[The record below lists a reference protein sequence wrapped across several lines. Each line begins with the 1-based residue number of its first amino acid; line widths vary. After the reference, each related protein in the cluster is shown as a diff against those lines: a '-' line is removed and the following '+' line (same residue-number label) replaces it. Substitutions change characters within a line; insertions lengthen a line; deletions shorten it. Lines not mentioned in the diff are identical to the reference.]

1 MRWSTATR
9 SVWGKLDRETSSW
22 LPLVTHLEHAAA
34 VAGLLWDE
42 FLPRSVKTTI
52 CTSMTLTDGQGRALV
67 SWFAGVHDVGKA
79 SPAFAFKAEAAGSPA
94 VLDRMRDAGLRV
106 QRADTGIGHATVGQ
120 VAVRDWLVTKQ
131 GAHPR
136 TATTWAGIVGGH
148 HGRNPSFHDLDIAE
162 ASPGSTG
169 VGTWAS
175 VRTEILET
183 MAGRGGPDL
192 DLAGWVQHP
201 VPVPT
206 QALLTAIVV
215 IADWIASNQDYFP
228 YQDELSTSIRAERAF
243 DRLNLPAPWTPA
255 LPTDVAALFRDRF
268 PTLSGSEP
276 RPIQLALATAALTS
290 KAPPLLII
298 EEAMGRG
305 KTEAAYLAAEVLCA
319 RFGQGGVYFGLP
331 TMATANPMF
340 SRTLDWL
347 TTALGRD
354 DASVAL
360 AHGKAGLNDRY
371 TGLMSSGRFGP
382 VYDDA
387 DGTHGEAV
395 VNAWLR
401 GRRKA
406 GLSDFVVGTIDQA
419 LFLGLKAKHVALRHL
434 GMAGKVVVIDEVHAA
449 DTYMRE
455 YLKRVLTWL
464 SAHGAPVILM
474 SATLPPEQR
483 DEYVAAYAAG
493 RGEGDTPNTDRSDVY
508 PRITRY
514 DGSLSDVVVDQTT
527 GGASVRLVH
536 LDDNPTA
543 AAALLDDLLVDGGC
557 AGIICNTVQR
567 AQETFHVLQERFG
580 RDVVLL
586 HSRFLAPHRAAKE
599 RILVEQLG
607 RDGQRPDRLIVV
619 GTQVLEQSLDIDFD
633 VMISDLAPIDLVLQ
647 RIGRLHRHT
656 TRTRPAPLV
665 QPAIYL
671 RGVAEWAEQPPQPIR
686 GSRSVYG
693 ESALL
698 RAAAVLNDRA
708 EIRLPTEIPFLVREA
723 YDPSLKPPSGWEQR
737 WFAAETAAAEKVAHA
752 RDRSQTYLLAPPQTL
767 SNLTGWL
774 DVTDEDPERS
784 EERGRSQ
791 VRDSEDSLEVI
802 ALWRDATGRLRVPTY
817 ARRHAGALVPEGLPW
832 GTDGTELSVAKAMA
846 TCTLPLPIQLTN
858 DKVVDEVID
867 ALEKHVDASGWQK
880 SPWVSGQLVLAFDA
894 ESKTTVAGFDLRYDP
909 DEGLLITRSE
919 NAE

>member
-42 FLPRSVKTTI
+42 FLPRSVKGTI
-52 CTSMTLTDGQGRALV
+52 CTSMTLTDGEGRALI
-67 SWFAGVHDVGKA
+67 SWLAGVHDVGKA

-106 QRADTGIGHATVGQ
+106 QHANTRIGHATVGQ
-120 VAVRDWLVTKQ
+120 VAVREWLIDTYD
-131 GAHPR
+131 ARPR
-136 TATTWAGIVGGH
+136 TATTWAGIIGGH
-148 HGRNPSFHDLDIAE
+148 HGRNPSFRDLDIAE
-162 ASPGSTG
+162 TSPGSIGTG
-169 VGTWAS
+169 AWTS
-175 VRTEILET
+175 VRTEILAT
-183 MAGRGGPDL
+183 MARRGGAEL
-192 DLAGWVQHP
+192 NLALWVQHP
-201 VPVPT
+201 IPVPA

-228 YQDELSTSIRAERAF
+228 YQDELSTEVRAEAAYN
-243 DRLNLPAPWTPA
+243 RLNLPAPWTPV
-255 LPTDVAALFRDRF
+255 LPTDLTALFRNRF
-268 PTLSGSEP
+268 PMLGSSEP
-276 RPIQLALATAALTS
+276 RPIQLALATAALNCE
-290 KAPPLLII
+290 APPLLII

-347 TTALGRD
+347 ETAIGED

-371 TGLMSSGRFGP
+371 SGLLAAGRLGP
-382 VYDDA
+382 VYDDEYR
-387 DGTHGEAV
+387 DGGQAV
-395 VNAWLR
+395 ANAWLR

-419 LFLGLKAKHVALRHL
+419 LLLGLKAKHVALRHL

-464 SAHGAPVILM
+464 SAHRAPVILM

-493 RGEGDTPNTDRSDVY
+493 RRDGCAPHTDRTDVY

-514 DGSLSDVVVDQTT
+514 DGTLSDVAVDATT
-527 GGASVRLVH
+527 GGSSVRLIH
-536 LDDNPTA
+536 LDDDPA
-543 AAALLDDLLVDGGC
+543 ATAALLNELLAGGGC
-557 AGIICNTVQR
+557 AGVICNTVRR

-580 RDVVLL
+580 PDVVLI
-586 HSRFLAPHRAAKE
+586 HSRFLAPHRATKE
-599 RILVEQLG
+599 RTLVEQLG
-607 RDGQRPDRLIVV
+607 RDGNRPGQLIVV
-619 GTQVLEQSLDIDFD
+619 GTQVLEQSLDVDFD

-647 RIGRLHRHT
+647 RVGRLHRHT
-656 TRTRPAPLV
+656 TRARPATLA
-665 QPAIYL
+665 QPVLYL
-671 RGVAEWAEQPPQPIR
+671 RGVAEWAEQPPHPVR
-686 GSRSVYG
+686 GSRSIYG

-698 RAAAVLNDRA
+698 RAAAVLNDRDA
-708 EIRLPTEIPFLVREA
+708 IRLPTEIPSLVRDA
-723 YDPSLKPPSGWEQR
+723 YDPSLTPPSGWEQS
-737 WFAAETAAAEKVAHA
+737 WLAAETAAAEKIAHA
-752 RDRSQTYLLAPPQTL
+752 RDRAQTYLLASPEML

-774 DVTDEDPERS
+774 DVMEDDPERM

-791 VRDSEDSLEVI
+791 VRDSEDSLQLI
-802 ALWRDATGRLRVPTY
+802 ALWRDAAGHLRVPPY

-846 TCTLPLPIQLTN
+846 TCTLPLPIQLTH
-858 DKVVDEVID
+858 DRVVDQVID
-867 ALEKHVDASGWQK
+867 ALEGHVDASGWQK
-880 SPWVSGQLVLAFDA
+880 SPWVAGQLVLAFDA
-894 ESKTTVAGFDLRYDP
+894 EGKTAIAGFDLRYHP
-909 DEGLLITRSE
+909 DEGLLVTRSE